1 MELRPGLNHRVL
13 SIRVC
18 SPQTC
23 NNGNCF
29 CGLLNAVNNETFMG
43 HKGGA
48 HTSLTFRKQSLQIE
62 APIGRCILG
71 VYNIVTSVSTVQFSG
86 SVVSDSLG
94 PRGLQDAGLPCPS
107 PTPGACSNSCP
118 SNQ

>member
-13 SIRVC
+13 SMRVC

-23 NNGNCF
+23 NNVNCF
-29 CGLLNAVNNETFMG
+29 CGLLNAVNNKTFMG

-48 HTSLTFRKQSLQIE
+48 HTSLTLRKQSLQIE

-71 VYNIVTSVSTVQFSG
+71 VQ
-86 SVVSDSLG
+86 
-94 PRGLQDAGLPCPS
+94 AW
-107 PTPGACSNSCP
+107 SCP
-118 SNQ
+118 PRSTQHTSRDGGKMWTRSWEHLGFPR

>member
-71 VYNIVTSVSTVQFSG
+71 VQ
-86 SVVSDSLG
+86 
-94 PRGLQDAGLPCPS
+94 AW
-107 PTPGACSNSCP
+107 SCP
-118 SNQ
+118 PQKHPAHLQRWW